1 MNTAN
6 NRRRKESCEKIE
18 KAFMELLQVSEL
30 AKISV
35 SELCK
40 ITGLNRTTFY
50 SNYTDIYDL
59 ADKIRVKLEDDVSD
73 IYREEITVGFNS
85 NDYLRLFQHI
95 YENQLFYKTYFKLGY
110 TQDYKIFRYDTKQ
123 AKEHFDNRFIEYHCE
138 FFRAG
143 ITKIIEM
150 WLVSGCKETPE
161 EMDEII
167 RSEYGGRVQSG
178 IR

>member
-18 KAFMELLQVSEL
+18 KAFMELIQTSEL

-59 ADKIRVKLEDDVSD
+59 ADKIRVKLEDSVSD
-73 IYREEITVGFNS
+73 IYKEEITVGFNS

-95 YENQLFYKTYFKLGY
+95 YQNQLFYKTYFKLGY
-110 TQDYKIFRYDTKQ
+110 TQDYKILKYDTKQ
-123 AKEHFDNRFIEYHCE
+123 AEEHFNNRFIKYHCE

-150 WLVSGCKETPE
+150 WLAGGCKETPE
-161 EMDEII
+161 EMEGII
-167 RSEYGGRVQSG
+167 RSEYGGRVQSMSK
-178 IR
+178 